1 MPERRQSFQ
10 IGYQLLSW
18 GRAYPRNWWAGVGAC
33 AAAGFAGVEGQATIA
48 GVYAGR
54 EAVFADRMARLG
66 TRLTALYSTTDFDR
80 SAERAKNREKNR
92 RAARFLRRMGARVLV
107 AGGRDAAPGRAE
119 DLAEIARQA
128 NALGREIWE
137 TDGIRFAL
145 HPHVGSR
152 LADRAALDQ
161 VMDVTDPRHVFV
173 CLDTAHLA
181 AAGMDPA
188 DTLRTYAGRIAHVHC
203 KDYVPEARDGLEIFA
218 ALGQGTLD
226 WPGIVHALE
235 AIGYDGWANVELDQT
250 ADPAAAARR
259 NYGYLTETLRLKVA
273 GPPRAAANRDTAVGC
288 VAGARRRRAEGGQ
301 QPPVSSLAK
310 SVRVPGGVSSR
321 SRGRRPGE
329 PRNSSEVSSE
339 SRRANRPGGR

>member
-1 MPERRQSFQ
+1 
-10 IGYQLLSW
+10 
-18 GRAYPRNWWAGVGAC
+18 
-33 AAAGFAGVEGQATIA
+33 
-48 GVYAGR
+48 
-54 EAVFADRMARLG
+54 
-66 TRLTALYSTTDFDR
+66 TDFDR
-80 SAERAKNREKNR
+80 RAERAKNRESNR

-107 AGGRDAAPGRAE
+107 AGGREAAAGTAE

-128 NALGREIWE
+128 DALGREIWE
-137 TDGIRFAL
+137 TNGIRLAL

-161 VMDVTDPRHVFV
+161 VMDATDPRHVFV

-188 DTLRTYAGRIAHVHC
+188 GILRTYAGRVAHVHC
-203 KDYVPEARDGLEIFA
+203 KDYVPAARGGLGTFA
-218 ALGQGTLD
+218 ALGRGRLD
-226 WPGIVHALE
+226 WPGIVHTLE

-273 GPPRAAANRDTAVGC
+273 GPPRAAARTDAA
-288 VAGARRRRAEGGQ
+288 VAGMEPAAGGPAAQ
-301 QPPVSSLAK
+301 CFQPSSQC
-310 SVRVPGGVSSR
+310 RR
-321 SRGRRPGE
+321 SRRIRVRGRGRPPGE

-339 SRRANRPGGR
+339 RQRANRPGGRL